1 MGPQAR
7 LEARRGHYLMMSVQ
21 EEGLRLIREA
31 EGIFRRDARGALNE
45 KDFNMVVRRAQ
56 EVVELTLK
64 GALKILGVDYPKVHD
79 VAPLFSEKVRQ
90 KWGIDD
96 PDVSQ
101 RIEEISLW
109 LAQSRTPSFYFDRE
123 YGAEDAE
130 RALHDAALVLSEVK
144 RLLGIGDG
152 SRG

>member
-1 MGPQAR
+1 MR
-7 LEARRGHYLMMSVQ
+7 SMQ

-31 EGIFRRDARGALNE
+31 EGIFRRDVQGAMNE

-79 VAPLFSEKVRQ
+79 VALLFSEKLQQ
-90 KWGIDD
+90 KRGTGDINIL
-96 PDVSQ
+96 Q
-101 RIEEISLW
+101 RIEEVSLW
-109 LAQSRTPSFYFDRE
+109 LVQSRTPSFYFERD

-130 RALHDAALVLSEVK
+130 QALRDAAFVLAEVK
-144 RLLGIGDG
+144 KLMGIND
-152 SRG
+152 